1 MAKLD
6 YSIALN
12 LIPNGVKTGAK
23 KVETIFAGLKRSV
36 NSLLGSIGVGIGI
49 GAFTSTMVQQ
59 TKEFQEQMAHIKG
72 ATNGT
77 AADMKSVEDAAIK
90 MGSST
95 NYSATEAATGMAKMA
110 QNGISAADATKILAT
125 TLEFAEAHSIDTS
138 RSAEILTNQL
148 KAFGMAANEA
158 NAKKVADVLS
168 IAAPKTGGIE
178 NLVEALQGV
187 APVARTANIG
197 IEDVASA
204 IVGLTQSG
212 VSSGKAG
219 TTIMQFIARLAAQTP
234 KATQTLRQYGVQVNA
249 ASLQVDGLSGTM
261 RKLAQSGIGSDA
273 NALANVF
280 GRRAYT
286 GVATLI
292 ANYQK
297 VMQANNQLQSS
308 NGTTSRMAE
317 DNSKTIE
324 GAINGIRASWN
335 TLQVKLGQSD
345 SGALNGL
352 FQGVRNL
359 FGYIVN
365 NARAVMVQVG
375 VIFAGTKAWNFFK
388 NWSGG
393 SRPIIAEA
401 LKLNGELASI
411 HNQEA
416 SLEKKIAKQREV
428 VNKAAD
434 DQIMASRIKLN
445 DLEAQ
450 LDAKRTIEAKMQS
463 SARVATERAEVLQN
477 GTAWQAFFV
486 RLQVG
491 AAKVGAAFKSL
502 WSSAGPMIII
512 SAITEIVAGLVSMY
526 QEHVRIKNMAAD
538 YANQLKLAEQQYSPQ
553 LSKLETLKSQLNN
566 SNLTVAQHRNIVNQ
580 INGLLGTRIT
590 NEKDLNKVLTD
601 RIDILK
607 QSAAIE
613 FYENKSL
620 ETEDR
625 MRQIRQKWG
634 GNPNDSRQMARNFDH
649 PGNLLDIIF
658 NHNRF
663 QLKNAQ
669 DEYSELSREDNF
681 AKTYLNNAAK
691 SGKLV
696 NAQDRAALGGG
707 GFRNTQ
713 PTGTTSRQETAA
725 ERAAKESAQELAEAQ
740 SSYSD
745 SLKKLNWEYQN
756 GYIKESDYLSQVA
769 DLTKETFLQTQTS
782 KYARNRNSQFAV
794 SLQSALSA
802 IASGDL
808 DKFKSIQSS
817 LNSKASSLIK
827 ALPNQET
834 TKFKQIQE
842 QLNEDLQKYDN
853 QLKSGAINIDD
864 ADKGKQE
871 AYANAFRESGA
882 LNLTPDQTK
891 TAQNWRDQSIYTGGG
906 QVVNSKRD
914 STFDYELSPIDK
926 LQAKLEDANSELEQ
940 YTELNKQY
948 FGAFQE
954 QINKINLQKLDL
966 GKAIKVEKF
975 KQDIRE
981 AKRELVD
988 DASSIVDNI
997 DNISYSWENVQDV
1010 FKNSNES
1017 VFKKALTIF
1026 ESILQT
1032 IRSVEQVVDT
1042 IKEIRSTIEKMK
1054 GAETAMKA
1062 IGGIVGGKNGK
1073 KDSGALSGVVG
1084 KVTGAAASK
1093 LATKTTDESTKSIT
1107 KEAIAAKN
1115 DASAVMELASAK
1127 FFLAEAD
1134 KGLPGA
1140 GLGAAAT
1147 AIMVASVAT
1156 AKPFAQG
1163 GIIDGKPF
1171 DGSIAKVSGGE
1182 MIINAGQQGK
1192 LWNAISSGNLGGN
1205 GGGEITVRI
1214 HGRDLVGVLNN
1225 QNNKMRRAK

>member
-12 LIPNGVKTGAK
+12 LITNGVKTGAK

-234 KATQTLRQYGVQVNA
+234 KATQTLRQYGVQVSA

-324 GAINGIRASWN
+324 GAINGIKASWN

-359 FGYIVN
+359 FSYIVN

-502 WSSAGPMIII
+502 WSSAGPMIAIT
-512 SAITEIVAGLVSMY
+512 AITEIGDGLINLY
-526 QEHVRIKNMAAD
+526 RNHVRVRNMAAE
-538 YANQLKLAEQQYSPQ
+538 YTNQLKLAEQQYSPQ
-553 LSKLETLKSQLNN
+553 LNKLEILKTQLNN
-566 SNLTVAQHRNIVNQ
+566 SNLTVTQHRNIVNQ

-590 NEKDLNKVLTD
+590 NEKDLNRVLSN

-607 QSAAIE
+607 QSADIE
-613 FYENKSL
+613 FYENKRL
-620 ETEDR
+620 EAADR
-625 MRQIRQKWG
+625 MRQIRDKWG
-634 GNPNDSRQMARNFDH
+634 GDPNTHRGDFWGNFFKLSGAKGKYSVFARAD
-649 PGNLLDIIF
+649 D
-658 NHNRF
+658 
-663 QLKNAQ
+663 K
-669 DEYSELSREDNF
+669 DEYNELIRERNI
-681 AKTYLNNAAK
+681 ANNYLNNAAK
-691 SGKLV
+691 NGKLV
-696 NAQDRAALGGG
+696 TSEDKAIAGGGG

-808 DKFKSIQSS
+808 GKFKSIQSS

-834 TKFKQIQE
+834 IKFKQIQE